1 MNLSAIKDFKVLVVG
16 DAILD
21 RYRFVNPLGRGTKES
36 IISVRFEREEIYK
49 GGVWAAASHL
59 TELVKQVD
67 IWHGKTATIN
77 TKYVGPYSQ
86 KLFSVH
92 DSQEEPNGFQPIDIR
107 DYDVVIVF
115 DYGHGFLTP
124 E

>member
-1 MNLSAIKDFKVLVVG
+1 MNPSGRRSTERLVNLNSIKDFKVLVGG
-16 DAILD
+16 DAIYD
-21 RYRFVNPLGRGTKES
+21 KYRFCDPLGRGTKES
-36 IISVRFEREEIYK
+36 IISVRFEREEVYK

-92 DSQEEPNGFQPIDIR
+92 DSQEEP
-107 DYDVVIVF
+107 
-115 DYGHGFLTP
+115 
-124 E
+124 